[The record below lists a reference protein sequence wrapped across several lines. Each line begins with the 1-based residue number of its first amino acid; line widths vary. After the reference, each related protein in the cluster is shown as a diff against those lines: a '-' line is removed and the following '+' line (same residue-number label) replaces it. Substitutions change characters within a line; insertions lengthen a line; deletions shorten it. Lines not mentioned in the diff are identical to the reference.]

1 MNQLPGWLLLVISIF
16 LTSCD
21 RNLVFEGKK
30 DFPEQ
35 YWVFN
40 NPATFNFEINDPSKE
55 YDILVNV
62 RNSAKYKYQNIYLQY
77 YLEDE
82 TGKLISRELKNVQLF
97 NPITGVPVGTGLGDL
112 YDVERPFL
120 ENYQFEKVGKYSFRI
135 DQFMRQDSLP
145 EILAVG
151 IRIQYSEEH

>member
-1 MNQLPGWLLLVISIF
+1 MTRFFGWLLLLNSVLFI
-16 LTSCD
+16 SCD
-21 RNLVFEGKK
+21 TNLVFEGKK
-30 DFPEQ
+30 DFKEK

-40 NPATFNFEINDPSKE
+40 DPATFDFEITNVDSK
-55 YDILVNV
+55 YDVLVNI

-82 TGKLISRELKNVQLF
+82 SGKLISKELKNVQLF

-112 YDVERPFL
+112 FDVERPFL
-120 ENYQFEKVGKYSFRI
+120 EDYQFEKVGKYSFRL

-145 EILAVG
+145 EIIAVG
-151 IRIQYSEEH
+151 IRIQTSEQD